1 MTNDLMHGQWLGVG
15 ILEELGW
22 YLVQTKMFSFYQTKN
37 CFQQSCFA
45 FFLSFFF
52 FFFFEASYWT
62 FLVNFL
68 KLSFGEIIFWTMT
81 QIWLLLVP
89 LRAAFLAEMRAM

>member
-52 FFFFEASYWT
+52 FF
-62 FLVNFL
+62 L
-68 KLSFGEIIFWTMT
+68 
-81 QIWLLLVP
+81 
-89 LRAAFLAEMRAM
+89 